1 MTTTKQ
7 QELPQLA
14 AVTDR
19 RITDMKPVASVSAM
33 IDDMDVVEEF
43 VDKVAEFPAKKIE
56 MMAKVYEAMDH
67 PMAGYLKALVSHE
80 AEPEKSTKQKHS
92 RKSRKLRGRYAVPGH
107 SSQHE
112 LAEALNLPL
121 KTVRATL
128 VKEGLTKIV
137 THLSTRRVV
146 LTEEGRKYGSM
157 WSDSK
162 QMFIKDGHNA
172 EMATNAQPVFTDDVL
187 RFF

>member
-19 RITDMKPVASVSAM
+19 RITGVKPVASVSAM

-80 AEPEKSTKQKHS
+80 AEPEKSTKQKHT
-92 RKSRKLRGRYAVPGH
+92 RKNKKLRGHYDIPGY
-107 SSQHE
+107 SSQVE
-112 LAEALNLPL
+112 LHKALGIPL
-121 KTVRATL
+121 KEIRATL
-128 VKEGLTKIV
+128 LEKGLTKQV
-137 THLSTRRVV
+137 PYHGSKRTV
-146 LTEEGRKYGSM
+146 LTETGRQYGGM
-157 WSDSK
+157 WSEQK
-162 QMFIKDGHNA
+162 QMFIHEGHDI
-172 EMATNAQPVFTDDVL
+172 EMITNAQPVFTDDVL